1 MLNRKQKDV
10 IAALTDKDA
19 RGLFTI
25 EIYSELDDETRYAT
39 FGRGVGSTLYL
50 AIDEETANEFLEY
63 NSFRLE
69 AHRGDKAK
77 IVVINA
83 KDLCAWL
90 VENEQTQIIVN
101 TAEDAIV
108 LETRKHMKKVF
119 DFVNKKGSDKNG

>member
-10 IAALTDKDA
+10 IASLIDDEV
-19 RGLFTI
+19 GLFAI
-25 EIYSELDDETRYAT
+25 EIYSSADDEKRYAT
-39 FGRGVGSTLYL
+39 FGKGIGSTLYL
-50 AIDEETANEFLEY
+50 ALDKETANEFLEY

-77 IVVINA
+77 VVVINA
-83 KDLCAWL
+83 KELCAWL

-101 TAEDAIV
+101 TEEDAIV
-108 LETRKHMKKVF
+108 LETRKHMNKVF

>member
-101 TAEDAIV
+101 TAEDAIL
-108 LETRKHMKKVF
+108 LETRRHMKKVF
-119 DFVNKKGSDKNG
+119 DFVNKKGSEKNG

>member
-119 DFVNKKGSDKNG
+119 EFVNKKRSDKNG

>member
-10 IAALTDKDA
+10 IAALIDDEV
-19 RGLFTI
+19 GLFAI
-25 EIYSELDDETRYAT
+25 EIYSSADDEKRYAT
-39 FGRGVGSTLYL
+39 FGKGIGSTLYL
-50 AIDEETANEFLEY
+50 ALDEETANEFLEY

-69 AHRGDKAK
+69 AHRGDKAQV
-77 IVVINA
+77 VVINA
-83 KDLCAWL
+83 KELCAWL

>member
-10 IAALTDKDA
+10 IAALIDDEV
-19 RGLFTI
+19 GLFAI
-25 EIYSELDDETRYAT
+25 EIYSSADDEKRYAT
-39 FGRGVGSTLYL
+39 FGKGIGSTLYL
-50 AIDEETANEFLEY
+50 ALDKETANEFLEY

-77 IVVINA
+77 VVVINA
-83 KDLCAWL
+83 KELCAWL

-101 TAEDAIV
+101 TEEDAIV

-119 DFVNKKGSDKNG
+119 DFVNKNGSEKNG

>member
-10 IAALTDKDA
+10 IAALIDDEV
-19 RGLFTI
+19 GLFAI
-25 EIYSELDDETRYAT
+25 EIYSSADDEKRYAT
-39 FGRGVGSTLYL
+39 FGKGIGSTLYL
-50 AIDEETANEFLEY
+50 ALDEETANEFLEY

-69 AHRGDKAK
+69 AHRGDKAQV
-77 IVVINA
+77 VVINA
-83 KDLCAWL
+83 KELCAWL

-119 DFVNKKGSDKNG
+119 DFVNKKGSEKNG

>member
-10 IAALTDKDA
+10 IAALIDDEV
-19 RGLFTI
+19 GLFAI
-25 EIYSELDDETRYAT
+25 EIYSSADDEKRYAT
-39 FGRGVGSTLYL
+39 FGKGIGSTLYL
-50 AIDEETANEFLEY
+50 ALNKETANEFLEY
-63 NSFRLE
+63 NAFRLE
-69 AHRGDKAK
+69 AHRGDKAQV
-77 IVVINA
+77 VVINA
-83 KDLCAWL
+83 KELCAWL

>member
-10 IAALTDKDA
+10 IAALIDDEV
-19 RGLFTI
+19 GLFAI
-25 EIYSELDDETRYAT
+25 EIYSSADDEKRYAT
-39 FGRGVGSTLYL
+39 FGKGIGSTLYL
-50 AIDEETANEFLEY
+50 ALDEETANEFLEY

-69 AHRGDKAK
+69 AHRGDKAQ
-77 IVVINA
+77 VVIINA